1 MNEEFAIKLKMVMDQ
16 SSIASVMDHLKK
28 VQNVAE
34 EIQVPTA
41 HATEMFDVENVE
53 EYSAELTY
61 LIYQI
66 NELSET
72 VRAMHEHPELW
83 SEEAILKAEAE
94 LERLYKK
101 LEKIRGG
108 ESGVVAIQETN
119 IKIDNGIGKI
129 AKKIARLGLALVGV
143 RGVYGS
149 ITRAM
154 NRYLAQNT
162 ELKNKIDACWY
173 ALGSLFAPVVEWIV
187 NLFVKLVSLVD
198 AFVKA
203 LGFAGINM
211 DKYGKSA
218 GKAQKQLAGFD
229 EINNISEQSGSGA
242 TNPFGGFELGD
253 KFAEFAN
260 VIKGNI
266 ELLKLMGIGAMFG
279 IGVAFLFTGHPMIG
293 LGMILTAGVLSYT
306 KVAENWNYI
315 VEKVGGV
322 KNAILGLL
330 AGFSFGLGAVLLF
343 TGHPALG
350 LGLIMAGITV
360 ASQTVDWSMLS
371 TNIQQE
377 ISRIMGIISISSVAI
392 GFILL
397 MLGMAIPSVLGL
409 GLALLVGGLG
419 IGMGKVAFDT
429 KYLSGAVGESLNNV
443 DGEIDSKM
451 PVIESNISNSWSSIK
466 GNTDTSW
473 GSIQKSIFG
482 SLNDSKKNV
491 SSMTGSMYSVFA
503 GNNNSIYTN
512 TNTKWTAIA
521 TLIINKMTEIR
532 QKLGQKWEGI
542 KQWWSGLSLGSFRIP
557 LPHFSIGTNMFGLP
571 KINVE
576 WYASGG
582 VFSGPQMIGVGEYS
596 GASNN
601 PEVVAPLNTLSDMMG
616 SGNEETNDLLRELI
630 DVVGSKEFRA
640 YISQSEIGK
649 SAVKYINQQSRIQGG
664 SII

>member
-34 EIQVPTA
+34 DIQVPTA
-41 HATEMFDVENVE
+41 HATELFDVDNVE
-53 EYSAELTY
+53 EYSAELAY
-61 LIYQI
+61 LLYQI
-66 NELSET
+66 DELSEI
-72 VRAMHEHPELW
+72 VRAMHERPDLW

-101 LEKIRGG
+101 LEKIRGN
-108 ESGVVAIQETN
+108 SLVAVQETSVEIN
-119 IKIDNGIGKI
+119 NNFGGM
-129 AKKIARLGLALVGV
+129 AKKIARIGLALVGV
-143 RGVYGS
+143 RGVYAS
-149 ITRAM
+149 ITKAM
-154 NRYLAQNT
+154 NSYLAQNT

-211 DKYGKSA
+211 DKYGKKA

-253 KFAEFAN
+253 KFKEFAN
-260 VIKGNI
+260 LIKGNI
-266 ELLKLMGIGAMFG
+266 EILKLMGLGAMFG

-322 KNAILGLL
+322 KNAILALL
-330 AGFSFGLGAVLLF
+330 AGFSFGLGAILLF
-343 TGHPALG
+343 SGHPALG

-360 ASQTVDWSMLS
+360 ASQVIDWSMLS
-371 TNIQQE
+371 SNIQQE
-377 ISRIMGIISISSVAI
+377 ISRIMGIIAVSSVAI

-397 MLGMAIPSVLGL
+397 MIGMAVPSVLGL

-419 IGMGKVAFDT
+419 MGMGKVAFDT
-429 KYLSGAVGESLNNV
+429 KYLSGAVGESLDNV
-443 DGEIDSKM
+443 EGEVDSKL
-451 PVIESNISNSWSSIK
+451 PVIESNIGNAWDNIK
-466 GNTDTSW
+466 GDTDISW
-473 GSIQKSIFG
+473 NNIEGSIYG
-482 SLNDSKKNV
+482 SLKDSKNDV
-491 SSMTGSMYSVFA
+491 YSMSNGMYSIFA
-503 GNNNSIYTN
+503 GNNNSIYNN
-512 TNTKWTAIA
+512 TNTKWSSIA
-521 TLIINKMTEIR
+521 SLIINKMGEIR
-532 QKLGQKWEGI
+532 QKLGQKWESL
-542 KQWWSGLSLGSFRIP
+542 KQWWAGLSLGSFKIP
-557 LPHFSIGTNMFGLP
+557 LPHFSLGTNMFGMP
-571 KINVE
+571 KINVD

-582 VFSGPQMIGVGEYS
+582 VFTGPQVIGVGEYS
-596 GASNN
+596 GSSNN
-601 PEVVAPLNTLSDMMG
+601 PEVVAPLNSLTDYMD

-649 SAVKYINQQSRIQGG
+649 SAVNYINQQSRILG
-664 SII
+664 SSVI